1 MLPIAAGIVA
11 FLRESA
17 AYLGIAAGVGA
28 VAVAAPELGCSDQR
42 GARELGADEDV
53 IVTQMAAGQP
63 TATPNAEKRD

>member
-1 MLPIAAGIVA
+1 MLPLAAGIVA

-17 AYLGIAAGVGA
+17 AFLGIAAGVGA

-42 GARELGADEDV
+42 GARDLADEDY
-53 IVTQMAAGQP
+53 IVTQQAAGQP